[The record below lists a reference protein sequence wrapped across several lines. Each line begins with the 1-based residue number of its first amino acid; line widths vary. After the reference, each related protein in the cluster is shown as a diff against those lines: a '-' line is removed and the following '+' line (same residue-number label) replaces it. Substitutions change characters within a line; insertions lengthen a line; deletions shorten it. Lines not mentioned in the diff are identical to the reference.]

1 MLRQGSTYN
10 CNCGSVF
17 TNSLDCEVHVQ
28 SCQSINDIIRAKLL
42 NELNPSTGP
51 AAVFQVDQ
59 PLTVVKDEVKT
70 PQPNKSPYIF
80 TQAGEQLIEELM
92 RLAPLAGKRESL
104 SAQLDGPS
112 GMGKSVVAR
121 EVAYRLLREFMAINA
136 PPGMDISLLIGSM
149 FPRPTEHGMTLVWED
164 GDLTRA
170 IKNGII
176 FFFEEA
182 TRAPQEMVSRLFGLL
197 DQGFGYFNLPEAG
210 IRDVP
215 IHELFWMILTSNPA
229 GAGYQTS
236 RLDMAFQSRM
246 CSVFEVGEPMAD
258 ERAILTNILA
268 PTNSE
273 VGHNLVDRFLHFAID
288 TRRPDSQGF
297 DHGVNTRDLIY
308 AATMQARGFEASRAI
323 ELAIANK
330 YPASKPVI
338 MQHTSEHFLKNRD
351 YAAEAEA
358 LAQELEAYQRGTT
371 DGVVNIPTTPSAGGA

>member
-1 MLRQGSTYN
+1 
-10 CNCGSVF
+10 V
-17 TNSLDCEVHVQ
+17 
-28 SCQSINDIIRAKLL
+28 SINEIIRAQLL
-42 NELNPSTGP
+42 GELNPSTPG
-51 AAVFQVDQ
+51 AVFKVNQ
-59 PLTVVKDEVKT
+59 PLVETTVSDAEIDT
-70 PQPNKSPYIF
+70 AFEANRPASPYIF

-92 RLAPLAGKRESL
+92 RLAPRAGGVDAI

-112 GMGKSVVAR
+112 GMGKSVVVR
-121 EVAYRLLREFMAINA
+121 EVAWRMLREFMAINA
-136 PPGMDISLLIGSM
+136 HPGMDISLLIGAM
-149 FPRPTEHGMTLVWED
+149 FPRPTEQGLTLVWQD

-170 IKNGII
+170 IKEGII

-246 CSVFEVGEPMAD
+246 GSVFDIREPMAD
-258 ERAILTNILA
+258 ERAILTKILA

-273 VGHNLVDRFLHFAID
+273 AGHNLVDRFLHFSVD
-288 TRRPDSQGF
+288 TRRPDSNGI

-308 AATMQARGFEASRAI
+308 AATLQARGFEAPRAI
-323 ELAIANK
+323 ELSIGNK

-338 MQHTSEHFLKNRD
+338 MHCTDNHFIQNRD
-351 YAAEAEA
+351 YAAEAAA
-358 LAQELEAYQRGTT
+358 LLEELQVQTQDE
-371 DGVVNIPTTPSAGGA
+371 VGGA

>member
-10 CNCGSVF
+10 CNCGTVF
-17 TNSLDCEVHVQ
+17 TNSLECEVHVQ

-42 NELNPSTGP
+42 NELNPNAGP
-51 AAVFQVDQ
+51 AVVFQVDQ
-59 PLTVVKDEVKT
+59 PLTVVKDEVEA
-70 PQPNKSPYIF
+70 PQPNKSPYVF

-92 RLAPLAGKRESL
+92 RLAPLVGKRESL

-112 GMGKSVVAR
+112 GMGKSVIVR

-136 PPGMDISLLIGSM
+136 HPGMDLSLLIGSM
-149 FPRPTEHGMTLVWED
+149 YPRPTGQGMTLVWED

-210 IRDVP
+210 ISNVP

-246 CSVFEVGEPMAD
+246 CSVFEVNEPMAD

-288 TRRPDSQGF
+288 TRRPDANGV

-308 AATMQARGFEASRAI
+308 AATLQARGFEATRAI
-323 ELAIANK
+323 ELSIANK

-338 MQHTSEHFLKNRD
+338 LHHSSEHFMKNHD

-358 LAQELEAYQRGTT
+358 LAQELTAYQE
-371 DGVVNIPTTPSAGGA
+371 DGAGDPRNAGGA